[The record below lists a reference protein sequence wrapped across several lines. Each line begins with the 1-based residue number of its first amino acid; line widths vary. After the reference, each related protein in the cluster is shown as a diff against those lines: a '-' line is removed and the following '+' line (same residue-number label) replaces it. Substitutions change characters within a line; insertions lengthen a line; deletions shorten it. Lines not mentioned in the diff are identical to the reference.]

1 MKIVGNTF
9 KLDCCLSIREKK
21 VTLFCCS
28 KIFLELS
35 PLSTESSSDIPAVD
49 FIEGHY
55 CTWTKLRSDKVTHF
69 WLSKLNTSTPTDYS

>member
-9 KLDCCLSIREKK
+9 KLDCCLSKKKEKK
-21 VTLFCCS
+21 NVTLFCCS

-35 PLSTESSSDIPAVD
+35 PLSTESSSSIPAVD

-55 CTWTKLRSDKVTHF
+55 CTWTKLRSDKCTQF
-69 WLSKLNTSTPTDYS
+69 WLIYTDYS